1 MLGVWRL
8 QLLREVSRRGSIK
21 AAAEA
26 MSITPSAVSQQL
38 AILEREAGVE
48 LLEKSGRQVRL
59 TEAALLLVRHA
70 DTITGAIAAAEA
82 DLAAMQHV
90 VTGTLRVAAFPTAA
104 RAILPPVMTALSRQH
119 PGLRVTLRD
128 LEAAESLT
136 ALQMDEID
144 LAIVDEYDE
153 PARVPGAGLEFC
165 EFMRDPLFLALP
177 PEDRALPGAVE
188 HRGREPGE
196 AVRLSDFRDA
206 FWIMDTE
213 DSHLGQV
220 TLRACRASGFEPHV
234 RSNCKDFSVIIALV
248 EVGLGVGILPGLAIH
263 DRPVR
268 ASIHPTDP
276 PLARRIA
283 SVIRPERRSHPMIV
297 SALAELDRFGASYA
311 QPLGPTPEGSAKHGP
326 AQHGSAQPAPAPLDP
341 PRSIRRQGERHEP

>member
-8 QLLREVSRRGSIK
+8 QLLREISRRGSIK

-26 MSITPSAVSQQL
+26 MSISPSAVSQQL
-38 AILEREAGVE
+38 AILEREAGVQ
-48 LLEKSGRQVRL
+48 LLEKTGRRVRL
-59 TEAALLLVRHA
+59 TDAAQLLVRHA

-82 DLAAMQHV
+82 DLASMQQLV
-90 VTGTLRVAAFPTAA
+90 IGTLRVAAFPTAA
-104 RAILPPVMTALSRQH
+104 RAILPDVMTALSRQH
-119 PGLRVTLRD
+119 PALRVTLRD

-153 PARVPGAGLEFC
+153 PPRVSDGGLEFC
-165 EFMRDPLFLALP
+165 EFMRDPLYLALS
-177 PEDRALPGAVE
+177 PEDSSVPGAAARPSLV
-188 HRGREPGE
+188 PGSP
-196 AVRLSDFRDA
+196 VRLSDFRDA

-220 TLRACRASGFEPHV
+220 TLRACRSSGFEPHV

-248 EVGLGVGILPGLAIH
+248 EAGLGVGMLPGLAIH

-283 SVIRPERRSHPMIV
+283 SVIRPERHSHPMIV
-297 SALAELDRFGASYA
+297 SALAELERFGAAYA
-311 QPLGPTPEGSAKHGP
+311 
-326 AQHGSAQPAPAPLDP
+326 P
-341 PRSIRRQGERHEP
+341 PSLSG

>member
-8 QLLREVSRRGSIK
+8 QLLREISRRGSIK

-38 AILEREAGVE
+38 AILEREAGVP
-48 LLEKSGRQVRL
+48 LLEKSGRRVRL
-59 TEAALLLVRHA
+59 TDAAALLVRHA

-82 DLAAMQHV
+82 DLASMQQF
-90 VTGTLRVAAFPTAA
+90 VTGTLRVSAFPTAA
-104 RAILPPVMTALSRQH
+104 RAVLPPVMTALSRQH
-119 PGLRVTLRD
+119 PALRVTLRD
-128 LEAAESLT
+128 LEEAESLT

-153 PARVPGAGLEFC
+153 PARVSDGGLEFC
-165 EFMRDPLFLALP
+165 EFMRDPLYLALP
-177 PEDRALPGAVE
+177 PEGSSAPGVAAGPALASGA
-188 HRGREPGE
+188 
-196 AVRLSDFRDA
+196 AVRISDFRDA

-220 TLRACRASGFEPHV
+220 ILRACRSSGFEPHV

-248 EVGLGVGILPGLAIH
+248 EAGLGVGVLPGLAIH

-297 SALAELDRFGASYA
+297 SALAELDRFGAKYA
-311 QPLGPTPEGSAKHGP
+311 PPLGGG
-326 AQHGSAQPAPAPLDP
+326 
-341 PRSIRRQGERHEP
+341 

>member
-8 QLLREVSRRGSIK
+8 QLLREISRRGSIK

-38 AILEREAGVE
+38 AILEREAGVP
-48 LLEKSGRQVRL
+48 LLEKSGRRVRL
-59 TEAALLLVRHA
+59 TDAAALLVRHA

-82 DLAAMQHV
+82 DLASMQQF
-90 VTGTLRVAAFPTAA
+90 VTGTLRVSAFPTAA
-104 RAILPPVMTALSRQH
+104 RAVLPPVMTALSRQH
-119 PGLRVTLRD
+119 PALRVTLRD

-153 PARVPGAGLEFC
+153 PARVSDGGLEFC
-165 EFMRDPLFLALP
+165 EFMRDPLYLALP
-177 PEDRALPGAVE
+177 PEGSSAPGVAAGPALASGA
-188 HRGREPGE
+188 
-196 AVRLSDFRDA
+196 AVRISDFRDA

-220 TLRACRASGFEPHV
+220 ILRACRSSGFEPHV

-248 EVGLGVGILPGLAIH
+248 EAGLGVGVLPGLAIH

-297 SALAELDRFGASYA
+297 SALAELDRFGAKYA
-311 QPLGPTPEGSAKHGP
+311 PPLGGG
-326 AQHGSAQPAPAPLDP
+326 
-341 PRSIRRQGERHEP
+341 

>member
-8 QLLREVSRRGSIK
+8 QLLREISRRGSIK

-26 MSITPSAVSQQL
+26 MSISPSAVSQQL
-38 AILEREAGVE
+38 AILEREAGVQ
-48 LLEKSGRQVRL
+48 LLEKTGRRVRL
-59 TEAALLLVRHA
+59 TDAAQLLVRHA

-82 DLAAMQHV
+82 DLASMQQLV
-90 VTGTLRVAAFPTAA
+90 IGTLRVAAFPTAA
-104 RAILPPVMTALSRQH
+104 RAILPDVMTALSRQH
-119 PGLRVTLRD
+119 PALRVTLRD

-144 LAIVDEYDE
+144 LAIVDEYYE
-153 PARVPGAGLEFC
+153 PPRVSDGGLEFC
-165 EFMRDPLFLALP
+165 EFMRDPLYLALS
-177 PEDRALPGAVE
+177 PEDSSVPGAAA
-188 HRGREPGE
+188 RPSLRPGSP
-196 AVRLSDFRDA
+196 VRLSDFRDA

-220 TLRACRASGFEPHV
+220 TLRACRSSGFEPHV

-248 EVGLGVGILPGLAIH
+248 EAGLGVGMLPGLAIH

-283 SVIRPERRSHPMIV
+283 SVIRPERHSHPMIV
-297 SALAELDRFGASYA
+297 SALAELERFGSAYA
-311 QPLGPTPEGSAKHGP
+311 
-326 AQHGSAQPAPAPLDP
+326 P
-341 PRSIRRQGERHEP
+341 PSLSG

>member
-1 MLGVWRL
+1 LLGVWRL

-38 AILEREAGVE
+38 SILEGEAGVT
-48 LLEKSGRQVRL
+48 LLEKSGRRVRL
-59 TEAALLLVRHA
+59 TDAAQLLVRHA

-82 DLAAMQHV
+82 ELASMQEL

-104 RAILPPVMTALSRQH
+104 RAIMPPVMTALSRRH
-119 PGLRVTLRD
+119 PALRVTLRD
-128 LEAAESLT
+128 IEAAQSLT

-144 LAIVDEYDE
+144 IAIVDEYDE
-153 PARVPGAGLEFC
+153 PARVADGGLEFC
-165 EFMRDPLFLALP
+165 EFMRDPLYLAS
-177 PEDRALPGAVE
+177 GAAE
-188 HRGREPGE
+188 TTDAAAGGAATAEP
-196 AVRLSDFRDA
+196 VRLADFRDA

-248 EVGLGVGILPGLAIH
+248 EAGLGVGMLPGLAIH
-263 DRPVR
+263 DRPIR
-268 ASIHPTDP
+268 AAVHPTDP

-297 SALAELDRFGASYA
+297 SALAELERFGAEYR
-311 QPLGPTPEGSAKHGP
+311 
-326 AQHGSAQPAPAPLDP
+326 APLLGYGP
-341 PRSIRRQGERHEP
+341 S

>member
-38 AILEREAGVE
+38 SILEGEAGVV
-48 LLEKSGRQVRL
+48 LLERSGRRVRL
-59 TEAALLLVRHA
+59 TDAAQLLVRHA

-82 DLAAMQHV
+82 ELASTREL

-104 RAILPPVMTALSRQH
+104 RAIMPPVMTALSRRH
-119 PGLRVTLRD
+119 PALRVTLRD
-128 LEAAESLT
+128 IEAAESLT

-144 LAIVDEYDE
+144 VAIVDEYDE
-153 PARVPGAGLEFC
+153 PGRVPDAGLEFC
-165 EFMRDPLFLALP
+165 EFMRDPLYLASP
-177 PEDRALPGAVE
+177 APARAAELEGK
-188 HRGREPGE
+188 E
-196 AVRLSDFRDA
+196 ADAGQGVDTGQPVRLTDYRDA

-248 EVGLGVGILPGLAIH
+248 EAGLGVGMLPGLAIH

-297 SALAELDRFGASYA
+297 SVLAELERFGAEYR
-311 QPLGPTPEGSAKHGP
+311 
-326 AQHGSAQPAPAPLDP
+326 APIGGD
-341 PRSIRRQGERHEP
+341 ER

>member
-1 MLGVWRL
+1 MLSVWRL
-8 QLLREVSRRGSIK
+8 QLLRELARRGSIK

-26 MSITPSAVSQQL
+26 MSVTPSAVSQQL

-48 LLEKSGRQVRL
+48 LLEKRGRGVRL
-59 TEAALLLVRHA
+59 TDAAMLLVRHA
-70 DTITGAIAAAEA
+70 DSITGAIAAAEA
-82 DLAAMQHV
+82 DLATLQRQ

-104 RAILPPVMTALSRQH
+104 RAVMPPVMTALSHRH
-119 PGLRVTLRD
+119 PALRVTLRD

-144 LAIVDEYDE
+144 VALVDEYDE
-153 PARVPGAGLEFC
+153 PARIRPAGLEYY
-165 EFMRDPLFLALP
+165 EFLTDPLFLALP
-177 PEDRALPGAVE
+177 PPGSE
-188 HRGREPGE
+188 GGRDSAGAP
-196 AVRLSDFRDA
+196 VRLSDLRDA

-248 EVGLGVGILPGLAIH
+248 EAGLGVGMLPGLAIH
-263 DRPVR
+263 DWVVR

-276 PLARRIA
+276 PLARRIL
-283 SVIRPERRSHPMIV
+283 SVIRPERRRHPMIV
-297 SALAELDRFGASYA
+297 SALAELARFGATYPRTPGSGDNTPTD
-311 QPLGPTPEGSAKHGP
+311 QPTRE
-326 AQHGSAQPAPAPLDP
+326 
-341 PRSIRRQGERHEP
+341 